1 MAATLSGAVPGIT
14 SRDPGITNNMSV
26 QLPDLAKKLLDG
38 PTFVTLTTLRKDG
51 SAHSTTM
58 WAKRDEDAIVF
69 STVESRQK
77 AKHIARDPR
86 VTVSLF
92 DADNPYNYVTIEG
105 VASTTREG
113 GPELIQ
119 ELSRKYTGEPYTN
132 DAGTDNVRVVVTI
145 TPTRSYPHR

>member
-1 MAATLSGAVPGIT
+1 
-14 SRDPGITNNMSV
+14 MSV

-38 PTFVTLTTLRKDG
+38 PTFVALTTLRKDG

-69 STVESRQK
+69 STVEQRQK

-86 VTVSLF
+86 VTVNLF
-92 DADNPYNYVTIEG
+92 DPDNPYNYVTVEG
-105 VASTTREG
+105 VASMTREG

-132 DAGTDNVRVVVTI
+132 DEGTDNVRVVVTV
-145 TPTRSYPHR
+145 TPTRSYPRH